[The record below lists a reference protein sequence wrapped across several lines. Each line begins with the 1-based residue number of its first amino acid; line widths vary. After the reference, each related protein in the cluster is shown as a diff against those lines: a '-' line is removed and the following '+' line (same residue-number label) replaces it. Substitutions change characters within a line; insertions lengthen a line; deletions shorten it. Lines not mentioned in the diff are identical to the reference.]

1 MEVGPIA
8 CFENVVEAGSMPGA
22 SAGWG
27 SRICGKLEGSDDGE
41 GERAVAA
48 AVSNRSSEV

>member
-41 GERAVAA
+41 GAVAA